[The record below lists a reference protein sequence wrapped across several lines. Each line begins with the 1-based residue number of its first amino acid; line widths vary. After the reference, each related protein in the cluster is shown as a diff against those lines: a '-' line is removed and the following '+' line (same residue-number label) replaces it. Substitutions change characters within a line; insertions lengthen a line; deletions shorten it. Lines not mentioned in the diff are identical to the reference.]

1 MPQQRSGSP
10 NYRSPRRQP
19 LPCDQSDSHP
29 YTRLA
34 EHDMLLDRSH
44 QPRVD
49 HEEYRDIYPEGL
61 RRSPSFSDGRHFGH
75 QSHPVPEDL
84 YRRRTPPF
92 RDMMGYEEG
101 MRDRFQHFENR
112 GRSPHSPPR
121 VARERLPSM
130 PQSLTDHPQ
139 IVSEMD
145 WRRENKGRDRGRSKD
160 LSPRPMLDDQR
171 SISGRDRG
179 RRDEQDLNRNGRRD
193 NSQRQRNYPVKRHR
207 RKMDDGSPIRYGI
220 EADFEERDSQERP
233 RDAFGDGT
241 PEHSG
246 PSVYEYDHDRNVG
259 GQPQCQQFD
268 DRSGRSSGFGQNRSP
283 FPIDPLKEHHFRRSD
298 GRMDDQEGAR
308 PHSSHDNRRAA
319 AYENRGSPV
328 HRGRT
333 NLQQTDRSHPLSHLT
348 NYRRDGPH
356 PKRRANY
363 DGRTGTGPSR
373 SHSSSQQTHKGYPN
387 HPHEQ
392 QIQERAED
400 FYKDSV
406 NVVPD
411 WTEAGGFQKWSHDR
425 PGSQDRQLL
434 KGDLDPKMPRQR
446 VRGWHPQQAN
456 DMTVVTKETLTIKVD
471 MSRPVM
477 QNSQLCYSSD
487 RQLSLDLV
495 NVGRQR
501 LDFLPMLQHSGTYH
515 ETPTHT
521 GTFAQEI
528 ITLVHQV
535 KDQYFRDSGVSLN
548 ERFAAPQKG
557 GYSDGDLEELTL
569 DERFSSKRGFTFHNN
584 TLIDD
589 EPLFSSVG
597 PMQQV
602 MKQQPL
608 RGPGDLRHDLE
619 RRRQERLEGVKVT
632 IPGNSM
638 SQRPLSPLSK
648 QCEEYIE
655 VEAAQ
660 MEGGFSRWSGQQ
672 KTRRGGRMGPRR
684 GANYRHNMRFQHRNN
699 VGHSHTG
706 PMARGNN
713 RNSATG
719 INW

>member
-10 NYRSPRRQP
+10 NYSRSPRRQP

-207 RKMDDGSPIRYGI
+207 RKMDDGSPIR
-220 EADFEERDSQERP
+220 
-233 RDAFGDGT
+233 
-241 PEHSG
+241 
-246 PSVYEYDHDRNVG
+246 
-259 GQPQCQQFD
+259 
-268 DRSGRSSGFGQNRSP
+268 
-283 FPIDPLKEHHFRRSD
+283 
-298 GRMDDQEGAR
+298 
-308 PHSSHDNRRAA
+308 
-319 AYENRGSPV
+319 
-328 HRGRT
+328 
-333 NLQQTDRSHPLSHLT
+333 
-348 NYRRDGPH
+348 
-356 PKRRANY
+356 
-363 DGRTGTGPSR
+363 
-373 SHSSSQQTHKGYPN
+373 
-387 HPHEQ
+387 
-392 QIQERAED
+392 
-400 FYKDSV
+400 
-406 NVVPD
+406 
-411 WTEAGGFQKWSHDR
+411 
-425 PGSQDRQLL
+425 
-434 KGDLDPKMPRQR
+434 
-446 VRGWHPQQAN
+446 
-456 DMTVVTKETLTIKVD
+456 
-471 MSRPVM
+471 
-477 QNSQLCYSSD
+477 QLCYSSD